1 MTGRGDENP
10 QEVDSDK
17 WCGKKQHRQP
27 SEGKTRV
34 ILTNN

>member
-17 WCGKKQHRQP
+17 WCGKNNTGSHLKGRQ
-27 SEGKTRV
+27 E
-34 ILTNN
+34 